1 MRHSIYIKH
10 NPFTVETQFVID
22 GEELQDSKLE
32 AWQHQRLQLW
42 VEELFP
48 FVIKNVFGGDANL
61 DVTFEG
67 VQADYLD
74 IESAMKQANIQGCNI
89 SLSWKQ
95 AKESSTRLSE
105 IQSLIEEAEQNP
117 LFGDKLKNSH
127 EIRENLKASFNKDFD
142 VYVAATMSSGK
153 STLIN
158 AMLGA
163 DLLPAANEATTAT
176 IAQITDVESMPI
188 GEFVGVRYTKDGQ
201 AANTEQPVDLEV
213 LREWNSLPDTKV
225 IKLQGNIVGIQERE
239 EVRLVI
245 TDTPGPNNSQDPEHS
260 KTTMS
265 YIQDSKRN
273 PLILYILNATQLGT
287 EDDKRVLTKIAEIMH
302 EGGKQSKDRFIFVVN
317 KMDAFDPENGEDV
330 GRALE
335 RVRAYLEDNGIDN
348 PLIYPVS
355 ANLTRLL
362 RKQANN
368 PDGLTRKE
376 RGDLNGMV
384 DLFEEEPSM
393 DLPSYMNLSTSVKQ
407 KLEQKGLSRV
417 LVRSGLPA
425 IEAMI
430 DEYIDKYN
438 VPNRVNRAYQALNKA
453 VAESSNEHELNTQL
467 AANLEQLDSIEA
479 ELKKLANSK
488 EMAGKVRAQIEK
500 RIQGGKARELYPS
513 EILQKLGKKNGD
525 VRTLIA
531 NFQEDFYGEGSKADA
546 KKRLNRL
553 ERNIQ
558 RESDI
563 LMNDLENIFEE
574 AQEHTAKKLQSVF
587 HEMIQDLFDDLELPA
602 PMLKSLSERVG
613 NIASTTGLGLYL
625 RDDEVETK
633 TWTEQVDRKEIRTRR
648 EKVGEKKVGS
658 WNPFTLFRKKV
669 DVYDDVDYE
678 VTVTVDVEKSQEYVD
693 LDALWDERSFEIL
706 DYFNKMIDQTH
717 IEIEKDVETYAKEFT
732 TFMESEFTVRVKEI
746 SDELT
751 GKLGNKKELLR
762 QKDEAEQKLAQI
774 AAFKARI
781 EKVLEV

>member
-1 MRHSIYIKH
+1 MNSIYIKH
-10 NPFTVETQFVID
+10 NPFTVNTQFVIN
-22 GEELQDSKLE
+22 GEELQGIQSFE

-42 VEELFP
+42 VEKFFP
-48 FVIKNVFGGDANL
+48 FLVDHVFGGDSDL

-74 IESAMKQANIQGCNI
+74 IESAMKQANIQGNNI
-89 SLSWKQ
+89 SLSWKRV
-95 AKESSTRLSE
+95 KESGTRLSE

-117 LFGDKLKNSH
+117 LFGDRLRNSH
-127 EIRENLKASFNKDFD
+127 EIRENLKASFDKDFD

-158 AMLGA
+158 AMLGT

-213 LREWNSLPDTKV
+213 LREWNSLSDTKV

-335 RVRAYLEDNGIDN
+335 RVRAYLEDNKIPN

-368 PDGLTRKE
+368 PDALTRKE

-488 EMAGKVRAQIEK
+488 EMVGKVRAQIEK
-500 RIQGGKARELYPS
+500 RIKGGKAKELYPD
-513 EILQKLGKKNGD
+513 EMLKKLAKMEADIRLLVSG
-525 VRTLIA
+525 
-531 NFQEDFYGEGSKADA
+531 FQEDFHGEGSRADA

-563 LMNDLENIFEE
+563 LMNDLENVFEGS
-574 AQEHTAKKLQSVF
+574 QEHIADKLQSIF
-587 HEMIQDLFDDLELPA
+587 REMIKDLFDDLELPA

-625 RDDEVETK
+625 RDEEVETK
-633 TWTEQVDRKEIRTRR
+633 TWTEQVDKKETRTRR
-648 EKVGEKKVGS
+648 VKIGERKTGK
-658 WNPFTLFRKKV
+658 WYNPFSWGSKE
-669 DVYDDVDYE
+669 DIYGDEDYE
-678 VTVTVDVEKSQEYVD
+678 VTVTVDVEKSREYVN
-693 LDALWDERSFEIL
+693 LDVLWYEREFEIL
-706 DYFNKMIDQTH
+706 DYFNNMVNQTKT
-717 IEIEKDVETYAKEFT
+717 EIQKDIETYSKEFSA
-732 TFMESEFTVRVKEI
+732 FMESEFTVRVKEI

-751 GKLGNKKELLR
+751 GKLGNKEELLR